1 MTTEND
7 KLCGDYPAP
16 CNCDDPDTHDGAVT
30 VEVPGLTLTLT
41 YQWGYALENDLT
53 HVILP
58 DGQGTRWFA
67 TREEAERRKR
77 NDLRWR
83 FPTVI
88 VKRLVGPVEL
98 A

>member
-16 CNCDDPDTHDGAVT
+16 CNCDNSDTHDGAVP
-30 VEVPGLTLTLT
+30 VESPGLTLT

-53 HVILP
+53 RVILP
-58 DGQGTRWFA
+58 DGHGTRWFS
-67 TREEAERRKR
+67 TPEEAGRQKR

-83 FPTVI
+83 FPTVL
-88 VKRLVGPVEL
+88 VKRLVGPVEI